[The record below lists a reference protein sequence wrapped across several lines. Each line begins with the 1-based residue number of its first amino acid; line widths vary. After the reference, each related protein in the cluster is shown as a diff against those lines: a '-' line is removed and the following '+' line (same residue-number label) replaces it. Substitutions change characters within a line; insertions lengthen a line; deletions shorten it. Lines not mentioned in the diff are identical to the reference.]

1 MIAGLMADLRH
12 AFRLY
17 LKTPWQSLLAIL
29 ALATAMALV
38 SAMAGLWSDLH
49 LRGTPGVENDR
60 GLITLGRTGNMPF
73 ARLSAEAVSHLAA
86 TSQTLHSVSGAA
98 LFQWAADI
106 ELEER
111 LLEGRIEPVLP
122 GYFETVQPRLIAGR
136 GLVETDY
143 DGDGAAVMVI
153 SHALWQKHFDGDL
166 AILGQEVRLGEAAW
180 QVVGIT
186 DPAFRG
192 MGAQTPLMWMPYR
205 SHARQFQ
212 AGMPTEFVEGAPIY
226 RPVLRAHDGVG
237 PAAIAGEIKGLI
249 TDLPTSNL
257 GRSFGRS
264 IEAEELFVLRGL
276 VASPQ
281 AYQAARRQVSLMLAA
296 ALLIAI
302 VAAVNVGIFLLA
314 RAPGRRRELALRQA
328 LGAGRRRLAGQLII
342 EAAVLVVLATLV
354 GVFGS
359 LWLAAA
365 FKELA
370 FLSNAGFS
378 GQALNLPALM
388 FATALAALLTILV
401 ALVPI
406 AVVRSKRLGQ
416 DSRQSS
422 ARPGLFQ
429 HAAGLLQL
437 GLAGAVGAAALGFIT
452 HLWLMETRDL
462 GMSAED
468 ITLVEVSI
476 EPRPGRRI
484 QFDQEAVGPVRSEVR
499 ASLLEVPGI
508 QGIGFMA
515 PVPGQRSF
523 AISRSSVDGVEIEA
537 RIINISPGTLDVL
550 RIPLLHG
557 RDFEDDSEAGV
568 MVNSRYAEQVWGETD
583 VVGRFIQRDEEGE
596 PDERGRII
604 GVVGDVIFDHP
615 DEAPGPMIFSPT
627 QGFMGLMAGIVVRGQ
642 ADPELLKSRIEPRL
656 KAAMEELYVR
666 DIKPLSEQLAELT
679 RIDRARAGITALFG
693 AVIVLLAGF
702 GFFAMQRFLVDSGQ
716 RETAIRMALGAGPRL
731 VRRHVLGR
739 ALRAGMPGLVFGSL
753 FGLILVAWLSEDLI
767 SRSVSAPAIAAII
780 ALGLAVLMLIASL
793 QPARRAGRL
802 TPGAL
807 LRQD

>member
-1 MIAGLMADLRH
+1 MMAGLIADLRH
-12 AFRLY
+12 ALRLY

-60 GLITLGRTGNMPF
+60 GLITLGRSGDLPYN
-73 ARLSAEAVSHLAA
+73 LGAEAIGELAGA
-86 TSQTLHSVSGAA
+86 SQTLRAITGASVFERLSY
-98 LFQWAADI
+98 I
-106 ELEER
+106 ELE
-111 LLEGRIEPVLP
+111 GRPIDGRVETVLP
-122 GYFETVQPRLIAGR
+122 HYFETVQPRLVLGR
-136 GLVETDY
+136 GLAED
-143 DGDGAAVMVI
+143 DFSGDDTPVMVI
-153 SHALWQKHFDGDL
+153 SHALWQDHFNADP
-166 AILGQEVRLGEAAW
+166 AILGREVRLGDATWRVAG
-180 QVVGIT
+180 VT

-192 MGAQTPLMWMPYR
+192 LGTQTPLMWMPYR
-205 SHARQFQ
+205 SYARQFQ
-212 AGMPTEFVEGAPIY
+212 PEFPTQIIESLPFY
-226 RPVLRAHDGVG
+226 RPILRARDGVG
-237 PAAIAGEIKGLI
+237 LAAVEAEVRGLI
-249 TDLPTSNL
+249 VELPTSMFSRAVN
-257 GRSFGRS
+257 
-264 IEAEELFVLRGL
+264 AEELFALSGL
-276 VASPQ
+276 VINAQ
-281 AYQAARRQVSLMLAA
+281 AHQAARRQVSLMLAA
-296 ALLIAI
+296 ALLIAV

-328 LGAGRRRLAGQLII
+328 LGAGRRRLTGQLII
-342 EAAVLVVLATLV
+342 EAAVLVVLATLA
-354 GVFGS
+354 GVLVS

-365 FKELA
+365 VKELA

-406 AVVRSKRLGQ
+406 ALVGSKRLGQ
-416 DSRQSS
+416 DTRQSGT
-422 ARPGLFQ
+422 RPGLFQ
-429 HAAGLLQL
+429 HAAGLVQL

-452 HLWLMETRDL
+452 HLWLMENRNL

-468 ITLVEVSI
+468 VTMVQVFFERGPGLRLGTQPEV
-476 EPRPGRRI
+476 
-484 QFDQEAVGPVRSEVR
+484 VGPVRSEVR

-515 PVPGQRSF
+515 PLPGQRSF
-523 AISRSSVDGVEIEA
+523 AITRSSVDGVEIEA
-537 RIINISPGTLDVL
+537 RIINLSHGTLDVL

-557 RDFEDDSEAGV
+557 RDFEDDNEAGV
-568 MVNSRYAEQVWGETD
+568 IVNSRYAEEVWGETD
-583 VVGRFIQRDEEGE
+583 VVGRFIQRDGEGE

-627 QGFMGLMAGIVVRGQ
+627 QGFMGLMADIVVRGQ
-642 ADPELLKSRIEPRL
+642 ADPEMLKSRIEPPL
-656 KAAMEELYVR
+656 KAAMEELYVA

-679 RIDRARAGITALFG
+679 RVDRARAGITALFG

-739 ALRAGMPGLVFGSL
+739 ALRAGLPGLVFGSL

-767 SRSVSAPAIAAII
+767 SRSVSAPAIAAIT

>member
-1 MIAGLMADLRH
+1 MMAGLIADLRH
-12 AFRLY
+12 ALRLY

-60 GLITLGRTGNMPF
+60 GLITLGRTGNVPF

-86 TSQTLHSVSGAA
+86 TSQTLQSISGAA
-98 LFQWAADI
+98 LFGWASDI

-122 GYFETVQPRLIAGR
+122 GYFETIQPQLVAGR

-153 SHALWQKHFDGDL
+153 SHALWQDHFDGDP
-166 AILGQEVRLGEAAW
+166 AIIGQEVRLGEEAW
-180 QVVGIT
+180 QVVGVT

-192 MGAQTPLMWMPYR
+192 PGSPAPLMWVPYR

-212 AGMPTEFVEGAPIY
+212 SEMPKEFTESAPFY
-226 RPVLRAHDGVG
+226 RPVLRARDGVG
-237 PAAIAGEIKGLI
+237 AAAVLAEIKGLI
-249 TDLPTSNL
+249 PDLPTSIV
-257 GRSFGRS
+257 FGRTF
-264 IEAEELFVLRGL
+264 EAEELFVLRGL
-276 VASPQ
+276 VSSPQ
-281 AYQAARRQVSLMLAA
+281 AHQAARRQVSLMLAA
-296 ALLIAI
+296 ALLIAV

-328 LGAGRRRLAGQLII
+328 LGAGRRRLTGQLII

-354 GVFGS
+354 GVLGS
-359 LWLAAA
+359 LWLAAV

-388 FATALAALLTILV
+388 FATALAAMLTILV

-406 AVVRSKRLGQ
+406 ALVGSKRLGQ
-416 DSRQSS
+416 DTRQSS

-429 HAAGLLQL
+429 HAAGLVQL
-437 GLAGAVGAAALGFIT
+437 GLAGAVGAAALGFMT

-468 ITLVEVSI
+468 VTMVEVSM
-476 EPRPGRRI
+476 ERRPGMRI
-484 QFDQEAVGPVRSEVR
+484 VPRHDAVGPTRSEVR
-499 ASLLEVPGI
+499 TSLLEVTGI
-508 QGIGFMA
+508 EAVGFIT
-515 PVPGQRSF
+515 PVPGQQSF
-523 AISRSSVDGVEIEA
+523 AITRSSVDGVEVEA
-537 RIINISPGTLDVL
+537 RMINISPGTLEVL

-568 MVNSRYAEQVWGETD
+568 MVNRRYAQQVWGETD
-583 VVGRFIQRDEEGE
+583 VVGRFIQRDEDGE

-627 QGFMGLMAGIVVRGQ
+627 QGFMGLTADIVLRGHT
-642 ADPELLKSRIEPRL
+642 DPEMLKSRIEPPL

-666 DIKPLSEQLAELT
+666 DIKPLSEQLADLT
-679 RIDRARAGITALFG
+679 RLDRARAGITALFG

-739 ALRAGMPGLVFGSL
+739 ALRAGLPGLVFGSL

-767 SRSVSAPAIAAII
+767 SRSVSAPAIAAIT